1 MDEKETTQNT
11 EVANNGSQTSE
22 VGSAEI
28 KKPWLKT
35 LSKEYWQN
43 DELAKYDSP
52 SDAIGALLKRPVAKE
67 VPSEYGYG
75 DADEIFKKS
84 GLSKEEADS
93 IEAYYSKKIPARA
106 TQKEIFGADFD
117 TQNRYYSKAVES
129 LGKDLSEDIKKNG
142 LDNDP
147 TFVKMMA
154 RVGKEI
160 GGATFESSTK
170 DGQPTSVNHAYNI
183 ISKIYG
189 NRS

>member
-11 EVANNGSQTSE
+11 ESVNIGSQETA

-43 DELAKYDSP
+43 EELAKYDSP
-52 SDAIGALLKRPVAKE
+52 SEAIGALLKRPESKD

-84 GLSKEEADS
+84 GLTKEEADS

-106 TQKEIFGADFD
+106 TQKEIFGEDFD

-142 LDNDP
+142 LDKDP
-147 TFVKMMA
+147 TFCKLMA

-160 GGATFESSTK
+160 GGSTFEPSTK
-170 DGQPTSVNHAYNI
+170 DGKPAEVNHAYNI
-183 ISKIYG
+183 INKIYG

>member
-1 MDEKETTQNT
+1 MDNDKTTQSTNP
-11 EVANNGSQTSE
+11 ANNGSQGLE
-22 VGSAEI
+22 AGSADI

-84 GLSKEEADS
+84 GLTKEEADS
-93 IEAYYSKKIPARA
+93 IEAYYSKKIPVRS
-106 TQKEIFGADFD
+106 TRKEIFGDDFD
-117 TQNRYYSKAVES
+117 TQDRYYSKAVES
-129 LGKDLSEDIKKNG
+129 LGKDLSDDIKKNG

-147 TFVKMMA
+147 TFCKLMA

-160 GGATFESSTK
+160 GGTTFNPSTK
-170 DGQPTSVNHAYNI
+170 DGAPTSVNHAYNI
-183 ISKIYG
+183 INKIYG

>member
-1 MDEKETTQNT
+1 MEEKETTQNA
-11 EVANNGSQTSE
+11 EVANNGSLTPE

-43 DELAKYDSP
+43 EELAKYDSP
-52 SDAIGALLKRPVAKE
+52 SDAIGALLKRPTAKE

-84 GLSKEEADS
+84 GLTKEEADT

-106 TQKEIFGADFD
+106 TQKEIFGDDFD

-142 LDNDP
+142 LDKDP
-147 TFVKMMA
+147 TFCKLMA

-160 GGATFESSTK
+160 GGSTFNPSSK
-170 DGQPTSVNHAYNI
+170 DGKAEEVNYIQRI
-183 ISKIYG
+183 IKENFG
-189 NRS
+189 

>member
-1 MDEKETTQNT
+1 MDERETTQNT
-11 EVANNGSQTSE
+11 EPVNNGSQGSE
-22 VGSAEI
+22 VSSAEI

-43 DELAKYDSP
+43 EELAKYDSP
-52 SDAIGALLKRPVAKE
+52 SEAIGALLKRPVAKE

-106 TQKEIFGADFD
+106 SQKEIFGDDFD
-117 TQNRYYSKAVES
+117 TLNRLYSRAVES

-142 LDNDP
+142 LDKDP

-160 GGATFESSTK
+160 GGATFETSTK
-170 DGQPTSVNHAYNI
+170 DGQPTSVNHIRNLI
-183 ISKIYG
+183 EKNFG
-189 NRS
+189 K

>member
-1 MDEKETTQNT
+1 MDERETTQGAEPVNK
-11 EVANNGSQTSE
+11 GSQGTE
-22 VGSAEI
+22 AGSAEI

-52 SDAIGALLKRPVAKE
+52 SDAIGALLKRPTAKE

-75 DADEIFKKS
+75 DADEIFRKS
-84 GLSKEEADS
+84 GLTKEEADS
-93 IEAYYSKKIPARA
+93 IEAYYSRKIPARA
-106 TQKEIFGADFD
+106 TQKEIFGDEFD

-129 LGKDLSEDIKKNG
+129 LGKDLSDDIKKNG

-160 GGATFESSTK
+160 GGSTFNPSTK
-170 DGQPTSVNHAYNI
+170 DGAPTEVNHAYNI
-183 ISKIYG
+183 INKIYG

>member
-1 MDEKETTQNT
+1 MDENKTTQNT
-11 EVANNGSQTSE
+11 ESVNTGSQDAA

-84 GLSKEEADS
+84 GLTKEEADA

-106 TQKEIFGADFD
+106 TQKEIFGEDFD
-117 TQNRYYSKAVES
+117 TQNRLYSKAVES

-142 LDNDP
+142 LDKDP
-147 TFVKMMA
+147 TFCKLMA

-160 GGATFESSTK
+160 GGSFFEPSTK
-170 DGQPTSVNHAYNI
+170 DGKTAEVNYIQKI
-183 ISKIYG
+183 IKENFG
-189 NRS
+189 